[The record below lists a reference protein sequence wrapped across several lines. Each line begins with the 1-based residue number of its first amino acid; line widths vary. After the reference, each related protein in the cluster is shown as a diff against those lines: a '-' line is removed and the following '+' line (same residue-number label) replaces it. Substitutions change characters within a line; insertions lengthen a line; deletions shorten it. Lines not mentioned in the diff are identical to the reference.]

1 MRKSGSLAKTALA
14 ANVMV
19 WGGAAL
25 FLFALAGENTYAAFH
40 GQWYNI
46 LGWALIVVIALAI
59 TVVGVIE
66 VRRLHA
72 RLHRSSD
79 RSISKD

>member
-1 MRKSGSLAKTALA
+1 MKKTGSLAKTALT
-14 ANVMV
+14 ANVLV

-46 LGWALIVVIALAI
+46 LGWALIVAVGLAVA
-59 TVVGVIE
+59 VVGAVQ
-66 VRRLHA
+66 VWRLRA
-72 RLHRSSD
+72 RLPR
-79 RSISKD
+79 